1 MSYLNEC
8 FSNFKDG
15 VSDGVLVGVKSD
27 SNHNHY
33 YKLGYDFGIT
43 LYCELEL
50 EEKQGDNNEKTIG

>member
-15 VSDGVLVGVKSD
+15 VSDGVLIGVKSD
-27 SNHNHY
+27 SNYNHY

-43 LYCELEL
+43 LYCELN
-50 EEKQGDNNEKTIG
+50 EEQGENNEKTIS

>member
-15 VSDGVLVGVKSD
+15 VSDGVLIGVKSD

-43 LYCELEL
+43 LYCEL
-50 EEKQGDNNEKTIG
+50 NNEEDN